1 MPAVLSLNSTAIW
14 PTLAETFQENSRERI
29 LMREYAGAD
38 VMPRTLDRANGMERT
53 GAGNYDQHLFGGIVA
68 GKGMDFAIN
77 NNFIARDA
85 NAQTY
90 DCNRGMLT
98 LHLGA
103 GNILDTSI

>member
-1 MPAVLSLNSTAIW
+1 VLLR
-14 PTLAETFQENSRERI
+14 ET
-29 LMREYAGAD
+29 AGAD
-38 VMPRTLDRANGMERT
+38 VLLRTLDRATGMERT
-53 GAGNYDQHLFGGIVA
+53 GAADYDQYFFGGIVA

-85 NAQTY
+85 IAQTY

-103 GNILDTSI
+103 GNILDIST